1 MKYSTEE
8 KQDSLQ
14 IAPMGTVL
22 DTALGLDD
30 GAIMDTVT
38 TGMYLVGGLVA
49 LGAIIKLKPMF
60 DNMATAAA
68 LKKTAKNR
76 QLESEMDLING
87 LKKVKA
93 KKKSA

>member
-8 KQDSLQ
+8 KQDSMQ
-14 IAPMGTVL
+14 IAPIGGVL
-22 DTALGLDD
+22 DTALGFDD
-30 GAIMDTVT
+30 GTIKDTVT
-38 TGMYLVGGLVA
+38 TGAYVVGGLLA

-76 QLESEMDLING
+76 LLESEIDTITA
-87 LKKVKA
+87 LKKA
-93 KKKSA
+93 KKSKA